1 MARTVFSVR
10 TDIDRSGTVFP
21 GQDQPIHVDFL
32 ESANG
37 TVVINGKEYRTPIED
52 PDWDGDDPKHYPL
65 VYLGEY
71 EDRSYWSLREGI
83 DVAFSGNTVDLGVQT
98 ETVPLSNELT
108 DKLIGNCQE
117 LKELTDEQ
125 YITLGVTYTA
135 AEWQAKVA
143 NKGPTYDAVTNPS
156 WIDQINNA
164 NTA

>member
-10 TDIDRSGTVFP
+10 TDVDKSGTIFP
-21 GQDQPIHVDFL
+21 GFDQPVHVDFL

-37 TVVINGKEYRTPIED
+37 TVVIDGKEYNTPIED
-52 PDWDGDDPKHYPL
+52 PDWDGDDPAHQPL
-65 VYLGEY
+65 VYLGETN
-71 EDRSYWSLREGI
+71 DRSYWSLREGI
-83 DVAFSGNTVDLGVQT
+83 DLVFSGNTVDLGVQT

-108 DKLIGNCQE
+108 DILIETSQE
-117 LKELTDEQ
+117 LKDLTDEQ
-125 YITLGVTYTA
+125 YITLGVTYTN

-143 NKGPTYDAVTNPS
+143 YKGPTYDEVTNPS